1 MLRGINKIFSFEF
14 QIFRLLDLI
23 KRMRLSINILAK
35 RKVVRNV
42 HVRNVPNMR
51 IVAMKL
57 VIEAGSAL
65 VQRHL
70 VCFLVLNSSLFEPLL
85 MMGSKQSKRKR
96 VK

>member
-1 MLRGINKIFSFEF
+1 MLHGINKIFSFKF

-23 KRMRLSINILAK
+23 NRIILSINILAK

-42 HVRNVPNMR
+42 HVPNMR
-51 IVAMKL
+51 IVALKL

-70 VCFLVLNSSLFEPLL
+70 VCFLVFHSSLFKPLL
-85 MMGSKQSKRKR
+85 DDGIQTI
-96 VK
+96 